1 MFSLVQLECFIA
13 VAEELHFGA
22 AAERLRI
29 TQPPLSRQIQLLER
43 ELGALL
49 FNRTSRRVEMT
60 AAGASLLPSARRVLD
75 LAAKMAVD
83 VRRVASGAAGTLT
96 VAYTAMAAQSALPL
110 FIRRAAAD
118 MPDVSLVLRELVTTD
133 QMDQLVKGTVDLG
146 LLRPLVARP
155 GIQTRE
161 IMSERMV
168 AAIPAPSRLA
178 QPTGP
183 ISLLDFEH
191 ERLLMYSPTEA
202 RYFHDLL
209 LRLFAA
215 SGSQPVVI
223 QYASQVPAL
232 LALVQA
238 GLGLTLVPASA
249 QRFAPEGV
257 VFRDLD
263 SNSPADRLN
272 IVHLDVAWSEESTN
286 PAVAKAVEMLT
297 RPEASA
303 VGALGDPQ
311 ADAAEETPGTAP
323 AP

>member
-29 TQPPLSRQIQLLER
+29 TQPPLSRQIQMLER
-43 ELGALL
+43 EMGTLL
-49 FNRTSRRVEMT
+49 FHRTSRRVEMT
-60 AAGASLLPSARRVLD
+60 AAGRSLLPSARRVLD

-110 FIRRAAAD
+110 LLRRAAEH
-118 MPDVSLVLRELVTTD
+118 MPDVSLTLRELVTTD
-133 QMDQLVKGTVDLG
+133 QMDELVKGTVDLG

-155 GIQTRE
+155 GILTRQ

-168 AAIPAPSRLA
+168 AALPADSRLA
-178 QPTGP
+178 QKTGP
-183 ISLLDFEH
+183 VSLLELDR

-249 QRFAPEGV
+249 QHFAPRGV

-263 SNSPADRLN
+263 SRSPADSLN
-272 IVHLDVAWSEESTN
+272 SVHLDVAWGADSAN
-286 PAVAKAVEMLT
+286 PAVQ
-297 RPEASA
+297 R
-303 VGALGDPQ
+303 ALDILALP
-311 ADAAEETPGTAP
+311 DAELDSGLDLPPTS
-323 AP
+323 